1 METIT
6 RKDLS
11 DKLGA
16 FVSVRNGASRNGYNK
31 APNQFIIKF
40 AGGVVFQSYD
50 SLIGAYINGR
60 YYFTKDHDY
69 SNTTCLHTKKMVWYD
84 RRGAQERI
92 GGWEIYTHR
101 GLR

>member
-69 SNTTCLHTKKMVWYD
+69 SNTTCLHTKKWCGMTAEE
-84 RRGAQERI
+84 RRK
-92 GGWEIYTHR
+92 
-101 GLR
+101 GLEDGRFTLIEG